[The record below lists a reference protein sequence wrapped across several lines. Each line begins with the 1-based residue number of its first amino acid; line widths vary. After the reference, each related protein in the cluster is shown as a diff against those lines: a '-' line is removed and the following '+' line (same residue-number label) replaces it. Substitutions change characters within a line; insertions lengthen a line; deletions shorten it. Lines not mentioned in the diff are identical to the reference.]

1 MDNEITTFFHCRKC
15 LEELQASAAQ
25 VWSAFEVRPSPR
37 EYAQLEVGYTE
48 VGVQVW
54 CKRHEINV
62 VNLDFDG
69 QKVKKKVNQLKL
81 FEGGLS

>member
-1 MDNEITTFFHCRKC
+1 MENEITTFFHCRKC
-15 LEELQASAAQ
+15 LEEIQASAAQ
-25 VWSAFEVRPSPR
+25 VSAFGVRPSPR
-37 EYAQLEVGYTE
+37 EYAQLEVGYTK

-62 VNLDFDG
+62 LNLDFNG

-81 FEGGLS
+81 FAGG